1 MTTNTFK
8 VRKQL
13 ASLVCLFYVWK
24 LKKNKQKLRNEQG
37 VIYMKR
43 IQKKNFQLIYRPFL
57 YNGLDPRVHLE
68 DYLWKMSN
76 IVGKNHRH

>member
-1 MTTNTFK
+1 MFI
-8 VRKQL
+8 L
-13 ASLVCLFYVWK
+13 CMEI
-24 LKKNKQKLRNEQG
+24 KNKQTKIEKLARGYTHEKNSE
-37 VIYMKR
+37 
-43 IQKKNFQLIYRPFL
+43 KNFQLSYPSFF